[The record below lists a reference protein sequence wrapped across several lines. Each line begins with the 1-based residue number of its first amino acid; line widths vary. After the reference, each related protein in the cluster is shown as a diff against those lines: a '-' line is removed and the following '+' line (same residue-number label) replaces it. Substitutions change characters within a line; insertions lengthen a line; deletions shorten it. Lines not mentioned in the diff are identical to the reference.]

1 MMENI
6 EGKRID
12 FNYKWNH
19 GDLFIL
25 MENAGKAVSEY
36 ITEKYGKNRNILVIS
51 GSGNNGGDGIITA
64 HNLDSDNNLKL
75 IVMTRSDGSVS
86 SLSRRAMEK
95 FGNDRIIKNPNTGDI
110 RKMISES
117 DIIVDAI
124 FGTGIRD
131 PVKEPYS
138 SIIEEINLSRAEVIS
153 IDVPSGLGTS
163 HSVLPDATVTF
174 TDVKEGMNEKNSG
187 SINVR
192 NIGIDEREINY
203 AGPGD
208 MVYFPKIEK
217 NGHKGQNGKV
227 LIMAGWKFTGAGCMT
242 ARAAENALPDL
253 ITMLVPKAS
262 STIFS
267 IKLEDQIVG
276 VFNSLNMKNELEKCN
291 AVLTGPG
298 MGISE
303 DSVKVVLAVC
313 KSGKKAVFDADA
325 IHIMAEHRDLI
336 NQNMLFTPH
345 SHEFEVLTGTEA
357 NRENAE
363 KFSVKYGCT
372 ILLKGPADIITNGKK
387 TVISEGGSPRMAMG
401 GTGDILAGLCTG
413 LMARNMDP
421 FHAAVLGSFI
431 NKKNGERLEKE
442 RSYWFNTYDLLGS
455 MGRTFREYYDFIIS
469 NE

>member
-325 IHIMAEHRDLI
+325 IHIMAEQATYLQDYVLDSWQGTWTH
-336 NQNMLFTPH
+336 FTQR
-345 SHEFEVLTGTEA
+345 SLG
-357 NRENAE
+357 
-363 KFSVKYGCT
+363 
-372 ILLKGPADIITNGKK
+372 LL
-387 TVISEGGSPRMAMG
+387 
-401 GTGDILAGLCTG
+401 
-413 LMARNMDP
+413 
-421 FHAAVLGSFI
+421 
-431 NKKNGERLEKE
+431 
-442 RSYWFNTYDLLGS
+442 
-455 MGRTFREYYDFIIS
+455 
-469 NE
+469 